1 MLNQKNK
8 KQKSWLMFACF
19 CIFLLELL
27 VSPDVLERDGT
38 LGGDDLGVSTAV
50 FDLLVVA
57 EFFVLVSLDVSEA
70 PVAGLDDELLT
81 RELHLGTAEGFHGD
95 GDEGRLGA
103 DGDEDL
109 TDADTGAGGV
119 GLTVGLAHTGLETIG
134 TGAGKHLVD
143 TEDVEGV
150 STDTHVEGFL
160 GSVLG
165 HVLVGL
171 NTGGFKSFRGDLF
184 DFTGD
189 DVDGGGELFDVSTA
203 STEIVGADLGIGDTT
218 AETRLGVRLVLAETV
233 ATGRTAAHGCC
244 LFTLFINFF

>member
-1 MLNQKNK
+1 MLFF
-8 KQKSWLMFACF
+8 L
-19 CIFLLELL
+19 FLLELL
-27 VSPDVLERDGT
+27 VSPDVLEGDDT
-38 LGGDDLGVSTAV
+38 LGSDDLGVGTAV
-50 FDLLVVA
+50 FDLLVVT
-57 EFFVLVSLDVSEA
+57 EFFVLVSLDVGEA

-150 STDTHVEGFL
+150 STDAHVEGFL
-160 GSVLG
+160 GGVLG

-171 NTGGFKSFRGDLF
+171 NTSGFEGFGGDLF
-184 DFTGD
+184 EFTGD
-189 DVDGGGELFDVSTA
+189 DVDAGGEGFDVSLTG
-203 STEIVGADLGIGDTT
+203 TEIVGADLGVGNTT
-218 AETRLGVRLVLAETV
+218 AETRLGVRLVLAEAV
-233 ATGRTAAHGCC
+233 ATGRTAAHG
-244 LFTLFINFF
+244 FDKKKFFEKGFFC